1 MNDKR
6 KRGLEMMRE
15 VYGWE
20 MPDLPGEFFAVT
32 VDHLF
37 AEIWTRPGLS
47 LRDRRL
53 LLLGVIAA
61 LGLEDIAAIQV
72 KAALQN
78 EELDAAQLREVV
90 VFLTHYVGWPLGTK
104 LSATVDKVVAK
115 HEKAAGSAGGHPDG
129 QRGEAPD
136 VR

>member
-15 VYGWE
+15 VYGWD

-104 LSATVDKVVAK
+104 LSTTVDKVVAK
-115 HEKAAGSAGGHPDG
+115 HGKAAGSAGGHPDG

>member
-1 MNDKR
+1 MNDRR

-104 LSATVDKVVAK
+104 LSTTVDKVVAK

>member
-6 KRGLEMMRE
+6 RRGLEMMRA

>member
-6 KRGLEMMRE
+6 KRGLDMMRE

-20 MPDLPGEFFAVT
+20 LSDQPGEFFAQT

-53 LLLGVIAA
+53 LLLGAIAA
-61 LGLEDIAAIQV
+61 QGLDDFAKIQAG
-72 KAALQN
+72 AALRN
-78 EELDAAQLREVV
+78 EELDAEQLREAAL
-90 VFLTHYVGWPLGTK
+90 FLTHYVGWPLGTK
-104 LSATVDKVVAK
+104 LSMTVDKVIAK
-115 HEKAAGSAGGHPDG
+115 HESAGDHPDG
-129 QRGEAPD
+129 
-136 VR
+136 

>member
-1 MNDKR
+1 VNDKR
-6 KRGLEMMRE
+6 RRGLEMMRE

>member
-6 KRGLEMMRE
+6 RRGLEMMRE

>member
-1 MNDKR
+1 VNDKR

>member
-6 KRGLEMMRE
+6 KQGLDMMRQ

-20 MPDLPGEFFAVT
+20 MADQPGEFFAQT

-53 LLLGVIAA
+53 LLLGAIAA
-61 LGLEDIAAIQV
+61 QGLDDIAAIQV
-72 KAALQN
+72 KAALHN
-78 EELDAAQLREVV
+78 GELDAEQLREVAL
-90 VFLTHYVGWPLGTK
+90 FLTHYVGWPLGTK
-104 LSATVDKVVAK
+104 LFTTVEKVVAK
-115 HEKAAGSAGGHPDG
+115 HEKAD
-129 QRGEAPD
+129 
-136 VR
+136 

>member
-6 KRGLEMMRE
+6 RRGLEMMRQ

-20 MPDLPGEFFAVT
+20 MPDMPGEFFAVT

-78 EELDAAQLREVV
+78 EELDAAQLREAA

-104 LSATVDKVVAK
+104 LSTTVDKVVAK